1 MISQPAREGFDHFL
15 TRALQASL
23 VASDDQPCEI
33 RVISDL
39 DAIEAS
45 TTVVLTISS
54 YLFRLIV
61 MIHFSADQSTREHV
75 ARINKI
81 APEEMSEQS
90 FHDAIA
96 ECGNICCGIL
106 NRDLGA
112 IFPHIGMSTPNII
125 DTRCTAYLDML
136 DSGHIQHFEVSIEQA
151 PMFHVSMCVC
161 DYADLDFAVDVNEA
175 SADTGELEL
184 F

>member
-1 MISQPAREGFDHFL
+1 MISQPARDGFDHLL

-23 VASDDQPCEI
+23 TPSDGQPCDI
-33 RVISDL
+33 NVVAGL
-39 DAIEAS
+39 DGAEAS
-45 TTVVLTISS
+45 TMVVLTVSS

-61 MIHFSADQSTREHV
+61 MLHFSSDRATREYV
-75 ARINKI
+75 ARVNRI
-81 APEEMSEQS
+81 APDDMNEQS

-112 IFPHIGMSTPNII
+112 IFPHIGMSTPNMI
-125 DTRCTAYLDML
+125 DTRCAAYLGML
-136 DSGHIQHFEVSIEQA
+136 NSGHIQHFEVGVEGA
-151 PMFHVSMCVC
+151 PMFRVSLCVC
-161 DYADLDFAVDVNEA
+161 DYADLDFTIDVNDAGAE
-175 SADTGELEL
+175 TGELEL

>member
-1 MISQPAREGFDHFL
+1 MISQPAREGFDHLL

-23 VASDDQPCEI
+23 AASDDPPCDI
-33 RVISDL
+33 NLIGNL
-39 DAIEAS
+39 DATGAS
-45 TTVVLTISS
+45 TMVVLTVSS

-61 MIHFSADQSTREHV
+61 MIHFSPDRTTREHV
-75 ARINKI
+75 ARINHI
-81 APEEMSEQS
+81 ALDEMSEQS

-125 DTRCTAYLDML
+125 DTRCAAYLGML
-136 DSGHIQHFEVSIEQA
+136 NGGHIQHFEVNIAQA
-151 PMFHVSMCVC
+151 PMFHVSLCVC
-161 DYADLDFAVDVNEA
+161 EYADLDFTVDVNDVG
-175 SADTGELEL
+175 ADTGELEL

>member
-1 MISQPAREGFDHFL
+1 MISQPARDGFDHLL
-15 TRALQASL
+15 TRALRASL
-23 VASDDQPCEI
+23 TVSDEQPCDI
-33 RVISDL
+33 NVISDL

-45 TTVVLTISS
+45 TMVVLTVSS

-61 MIHFSADQSTREHV
+61 MLHFSPDQATRDHV
-75 ARINKI
+75 AHVNKI
-81 APEEMSEQS
+81 VPDEMTEQS

-106 NRDLGA
+106 NRDLGP

-125 DTRCTAYLDML
+125 DTRCAAYLDML
-136 DSGHIQHFEVSIEQA
+136 NCGHIQHFEVNIEQA
-151 PMFHVSMCVC
+151 PMFHVSLCVC
-161 DYADLDFAVDVNEA
+161 DYADLDFAIDVNEA
-175 SADTGELEL
+175 GADTGELEL